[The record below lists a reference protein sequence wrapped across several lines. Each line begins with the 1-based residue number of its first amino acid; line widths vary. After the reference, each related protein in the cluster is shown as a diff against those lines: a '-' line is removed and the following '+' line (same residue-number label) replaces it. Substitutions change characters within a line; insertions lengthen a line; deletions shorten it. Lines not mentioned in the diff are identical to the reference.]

1 MEIVDV
7 RKRIKDTIDRAR
19 REAADRRARNT
30 EASQAYERFLTA
42 VAVPMCQQAAGVLK
56 SEGYP
61 FIVHTPAESV
71 RLASERW
78 PGDFIE
84 IRLDTSGFRPQV
96 VARVERVKGRETV
109 AEYRPL
115 KPGALIEH
123 LTEQDVLDLLAEAL
137 EVFVEK

>member
-1 MEIVDV
+1 MEIADV

-19 REAADRRARNT
+19 REAADRRGRNT

-42 VAVPMCQQAAGVLK
+42 VAVPMCQQAAAVLK

-61 FIVHTPAESV
+61 FIVHTPVDSV

-78 PGDFIE
+78 PEDFIE
-84 IRLDTSGFRPQV
+84 IRLDTSGSRPHV

-123 LTEQDVLDLLAEAL
+123 LTEQDVLDLLADAL